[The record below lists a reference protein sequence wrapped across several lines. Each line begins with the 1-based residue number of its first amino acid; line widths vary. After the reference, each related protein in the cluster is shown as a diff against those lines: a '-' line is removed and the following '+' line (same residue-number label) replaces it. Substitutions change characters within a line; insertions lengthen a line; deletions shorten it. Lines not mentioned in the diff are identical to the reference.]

1 MIGTFPLIRTY
12 QITIALLFAIALHL
26 LLLFTLSAQAETGA
40 KNEGEMGIEINLG
53 MLGDLGTAQ
62 ETVDEPPAETQ
73 PVEPVT
79 ALPEP
84 VVEPDIA
91 EVIPEPEPE
100 PVVAP
105 LHVKQ
110 KPKPK
115 TQIKTKNHVVKA
127 PDAPQQDKLPADLPP
142 SDQPAAQSVSMQKQS
157 TGRGQ
162 ALTNGGQPTAE
173 HSYYALLAAKLA
185 QYKRYPKSSRRR
197 GEEGEVTLFFV
208 LDRSGR
214 VLESRIHT
222 SSGFPKLDNAVIKML
237 HKAAPLPAFPKDML
251 QPQLTV
257 KIPVSFKLNS

>member
-1 MIGTFPLIRTY
+1 MIGTSPLIRTY

-40 KNEGEMGIEINLG
+40 KNEGEMGIEIDLG

-73 PVEPVT
+73 TVT

-173 HSYYALLAAKLA
+173 RSYYALLAAKLA

>member
-1 MIGTFPLIRTY
+1 MIGTSPLIRTY
-12 QITIALLFAIALHL
+12 QVTIALLFAIALHL

-40 KNEGEMGIEINLG
+40 KNEGEMGIEIDLG

-73 PVEPVT
+73 PVT

-127 PDAPQQDKLPADLPP
+127 PDAPQPDKLLSDLPP
-142 SDQPAAQSVSMQKQS
+142 SDQPATQPVSMQKQS